1 VRGNSR
7 PKENGNGLR
16 ARAGVR
22 CGIYTR
28 KSTEEGL
35 DQAFNT
41 LDAQREAAE
50 SFIDSQ
56 RQEGWVALPQKYDDG
71 GYTGANMDRPA
82 LKRLLDD
89 VQTGAVNCVVVYKVD
104 RLSRSLLDFARIMEI
119 LDNHGATF
127 VSVTQ
132 QFNTTS
138 SMGRLTLN
146 ILLSFA
152 QFEREMISERTRDK
166 MGAARRKGKWVGG
179 NPVIGYDVAPKGG
192 SLLVNQAEA
201 QRVREIFGLYLELG
215 SLIPVVEELHR
226 RGWRMKAWMTREGRQ
241 AGGKPIAK
249 NSLYNLLTNMI
260 YVGKVEYG
268 GQVYAGEHD
277 RIVDDETWNRVQ
289 SALNRNGRRGG
300 RNIGNKY
307 SALLKG
313 LVRCGTCDVGML
325 HTYVN
330 KKDRLYRYYVCV
342 KAHQRGWAQCE
353 TRSVSAPALESA
365 VLDQL
370 RGIGR
375 NRAMLR
381 EVLRQITE
389 HRQRDSAEIKREKT
403 DVEKELKRVAREMT
417 QTVSM
422 VGKASPAAEF
432 ATNRLAELQDRVPHL
447 NSQVMELRHKLAV
460 IEAEGL
466 NSDDVRE
473 ALHDFDPLWEQ
484 LSGWEQER
492 FIHTLVE
499 HVRYDGK
506 TGTVT
511 LGFRSRG
518 IKDFCSWAPALTE
531 GYEHAKQP
539 S

>member
-1 VRGNSR
+1 MRGERS
-7 PKENGNGLR
+7 PKENGTGLA

-50 SFIDSQ
+50 SFINSQ
-56 RQEGWVALPQKYDDG
+56 RQEGWTALSQKYDDG

-82 LKRLLDD
+82 LKRLLAD
-89 VQTGAVNCVVVYKVD
+89 VQSGTVNCVVVYKVD
-104 RLSRSLLDFARIMEI
+104 RLSRSLLDFARIMEV
-119 LDNHGATF
+119 LDKHGATF

-146 ILLSFA
+146 VLLSFA

-166 MGAARRKGKWVGG
+166 MSAARRKGKWVGG
-179 NPVIGYDVAPKGG
+179 NPVMGYDVAPQGG
-192 SLLVNQAEA
+192 SLVVNQEEA
-201 QRVREIFGLYLELG
+201 QRVREIFALYLELG
-215 SLIPVVEELHR
+215 SLIPVVEELDR
-226 RGWRMKAWMTREGRQ
+226 RGWRMKSWTTREGRQ
-241 AGGKPIAK
+241 AGGKPIPK

-260 YVGKVEYG
+260 YLGKVEYG
-268 GQVYAGEHD
+268 GQVYEGEHE
-277 RIVDDETWNRVQ
+277 RIIEEETWNQVQ
-289 SALNRNGRRGG
+289 GALSRNGRRGG

-307 SALLKG
+307 AALLKG
-313 LVRCGTCDVGML
+313 LVRCGTCDVGMV

-353 TRSVSAPALESA
+353 TRSVSAPALENA
-365 VLDQL
+365 VLEQL
-370 RGIGR
+370 RGIAR
-375 NRAMLR
+375 NPVMLG
-381 EVLRQITE
+381 EVLRQLKE
-389 HRQRDSAEIKREKT
+389 HRQKDSAEIERERT
-403 DVEKELKRVAREMT
+403 DIEKELKKIALEMKA
-417 QTVSM
+417 TVSM
-422 VGKASPAAEF
+422 VGKPGPAADL
-432 ATNRLAELQDRVPHL
+432 ATDRLAELQDRVSHL
-447 NSQVMELRHKLAV
+447 NNRLAELRQQGAA
-460 IEAEGL
+460 IEAEGV
-466 NSDDVRE
+466 DTQEVE
-473 ALHDFDPLWEQ
+473 AALHEFDSLWEQ
-484 LSGWEQER
+484 LSAWEQER
-492 FIHTLVE
+492 FIRTLVE

-518 IKDFCSWAPALTE
+518 IKEFCSWAPALTE
-531 GYEHAKQP
+531 KHEHAKQH